1 MGVLLAPR
9 RGVKRGGGKGGS
21 SRTGDN
27 SGEGGLNDRVIR
39 RAMNN

>member
-27 SGEGGLNDRVIR
+27 LGGEVDEMTELLGGQ
-39 RAMNN
+39 